1 MGNAGLTRG
10 RPAIAAFRLRFMITR
25 QRRFASHRPILDSD
39 GQRGAKPA
47 WSSQE
52 TCSADAK
59 STAISEFLA
68 AHQIDVEKV
77 RRRCPAVLRYDVT
90 RPQAML
96 QFLSASNV
104 DPAKILNSQPQILQ
118 LKPDALASNLAFLQT
133 LPINAK
139 KAVEAY
145 PPLLY
150 LRIHTIQSKMDAL
163 ARIGLPPERILNRYP
178 EVFGRDIDR
187 ALPHIIHFLTKDMG
201 RSLEE
206 INQNSVYLT
215 YSLEKRIKP
224 RHRYMM
230 AHGRRK
236 DFALGTLLNCNDER
250 FAWMVA
256 RQPLQHYRDWL
267 ASV

>member
-10 RPAIAAFRLRFMITR
+10 RPAIAAFRLRFTITR

-90 RPQAML
+90 RLQAML
-96 QFLSASNV
+96 QFLNANNL
-104 DPAKILNSQPQILQ
+104 DPVKILNKQPQILQ
-118 LKPDALASNLAFLQT
+118 RKPDTLASNLAFLQT
-133 LPINAK
+133 LPINPT
-139 KAVEAY
+139 KAIESY
-145 PPLLY
+145 PPLLCFP
-150 LRIHTIQSKMDAL
+150 IDTIQSKMEAL
-163 ARIGLPPERILNRYP
+163 TKIGLLPVSILNQYP
-178 EVFGRDIDR
+178 QVFGRDIDR
-187 ALPHIIHFLTKDMG
+187 TSLHTIGFLTKDMG

-206 INQNSVYLT
+206 INRNSVCLT

-250 FAWMVA
+250 FAWTVA
-256 RQPLQHYRDWL
+256 RQPPQHYRDWL
-267 ASV
+267 KSG